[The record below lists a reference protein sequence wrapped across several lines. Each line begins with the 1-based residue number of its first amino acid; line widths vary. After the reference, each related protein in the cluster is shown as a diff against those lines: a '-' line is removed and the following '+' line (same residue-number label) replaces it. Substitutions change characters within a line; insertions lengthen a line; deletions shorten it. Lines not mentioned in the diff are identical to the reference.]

1 MDRLLGTLA
10 SRALR
15 RGLRGEWMWLA
26 VGMGAWSLRRA
37 RRRSSS
43 PIWSGKVR
51 PGQQLLVTPSNRR
64 AKERTVP
71 AEG

>member
-26 VGMGAWSLRRA
+26 VGVGAWSWQRA

-51 PGQQLLVTPSNRR
+51 PGQQLLVTPRDSR
-64 AKERTVP
+64 AKERTAP